1 MLDTSLIGHYFT
13 VLSTYVFQN
22 WYVSV
27 KTDSTI
33 TICTF
38 TTYNLV
44 TAVFFTISL
53 RLRCIQGNMRTG
65 PKQEEEEEEEQ
76 QQQQQQEEEVLQL

>member
-1 MLDTSLIGHYFT
+1 MTYYCVIWFMLGTSLIGYYFT

-22 WYVSV
+22 GYIIV

-38 TTYNLV
+38 STYNLV
-44 TAVFFTISL
+44 TAV
-53 RLRCIQGNMRTG
+53 
-65 PKQEEEEEEEQ
+65 
-76 QQQQQQEEEVLQL
+76 LQLNKFGL